1 MKKLK
6 LMLSFA
12 LALVVTSGAYAETR
26 NDYLRD
32 LRNQIELSL
41 PTGVASGD
49 RALTVQFY
57 TEANIKRGLQH
68 EGSTIVTIPGNGNN
82 DTIFL
87 TGSKPVAL
95 KGRVINFDGVGV
107 VGEIYAEPTYTGG
120 TPAVYQNA
128 SHINPVAGE
137 SQIIV
142 GATITDIG
150 VLAFAPVPAFGN
162 SSTVGK
168 GGLQPVLG
176 DEKNLKPNTAYLL
189 RLRSLDPQPQQ
200 VSSQLSWYEGQL
212 DLPLQ

>member
-1 MKKLK
+1 M
-6 LMLSFA
+6 
-12 LALVVTSGAYAETR
+12 SGVYTVP
-26 NDYLRD
+26 DFGPSD
-32 LRNQIELSL
+32 LITQDKEFERRVKVLQDGEVPPAGLY
-41 PTGVASGD
+41 SGD
-49 RALTVQFY
+49 RAMNVQFY
-57 TEANIKRGLQH
+57 TESNIKRGLQQ
-68 EGSTIVTIPGNGNN
+68 EGSTIVTIQGNSSN
-82 DTIFL
+82 DTIFI
-87 TGSKPVAL
+87 TGSQPVSL

-162 SSTVGK
+162 SSNVGK

-176 DEKNLKPNTAYLL
+176 DEKNLKPNTVYLL
-189 RLRSLDPQPQQ
+189 RLRSLDPQPQR
-200 VSSQLSWYEGQL
+200 VSSFLSWYEGPL
-212 DLPLQ
+212 DLPRP